1 MKIIEKEVNVA
12 TGQETITERDETA
25 AETKARLDHEKKVAA
40 AQAEEQTKA
49 TARAEILGRLGLTAE
64 EAALLLS

>member
-1 MKIIEKEVNVA
+1 MI

-25 AETKARLDHEKKVAA
+25 AETKARLDHAKEVAA
-40 AQAEEQTKA
+40 QEEAAAAKA
-49 TARAEILGRLGLTAE
+49 TEKAALFNKLGITAD